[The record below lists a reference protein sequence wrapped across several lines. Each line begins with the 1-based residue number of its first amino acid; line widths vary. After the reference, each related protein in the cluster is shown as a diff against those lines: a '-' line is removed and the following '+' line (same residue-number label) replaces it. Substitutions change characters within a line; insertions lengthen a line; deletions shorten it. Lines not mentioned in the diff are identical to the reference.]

1 MGALAE
7 FGAGKR
13 PWVAKDPTMRYLK
26 WMFLLLLVSPWV
38 LADMGPKPTMTWKF
52 HFPAGSKL
60 TAVSGT
66 LLECPKADGKIAAP
80 LAHMG
85 PQRFECS
92 ATECFALAYG
102 FQPYHILEIKF
113 SDGKTRR
120 SEVFATGAFD
130 AVFQVEVQENDLRVV
145 FDPKESTDRRS
156 RVR

>member
-1 MGALAE
+1 
-7 FGAGKR
+7 
-13 PWVAKDPTMRYLK
+13 MRYLK
-26 WMFLLLLVSPWV
+26 LMFLLLLVGPA

-66 LLECPKADGKIAAP
+66 LLECPKSDGKIAAP
-80 LAHMG
+80 LAQVG

-92 ATECFALAYG
+92 ATECFAMAYG

-130 AVFQVEVQENDLRVV
+130 AVFQVEVQDKDLRVV
-145 FDPKESTDRRS
+145 LDPKNSQDRRS
-156 RVR
+156 RLH